1 MSDDEMELDRWI
13 EEARTTYHPPP
24 APPMTEMWD
33 DIEARAFGRRRA
45 SGPRRWVQAGA
56 GIAAAL
62 VLGFAL
68 GRGSVR
74 GPAAVPSPVVA
85 AEGAVAQQP
94 YDRTATTLLGQT
106 VVLLSALPADARD
119 VSRDRK
125 FATQASDLLVTTRL
139 LLDSQAAAD
148 PRLHDLLEDLE
159 LILAQI
165 ARIQHGQDPAELRFI
180 TEALQERDL
189 VPRIRALAAE
199 LAAAD

>member
-1 MSDDEMELDRWI
+1 MSDDDMELDRWI

-24 APPMTEMWD
+24 APPMAEMWG
-33 DIEARAFGRRRA
+33 DIEVRAFGRRRA
-45 SGPRRWVQAGA
+45 AGLRRWAPAGA

-68 GRGSVR
+68 GRDSVR
-74 GPAAVPSPVVA
+74 APAAVPQATAAADPVVA
-85 AEGAVAQQP
+85 QP

-106 VVLLSALPADARD
+106 VVLLSALPSDAHD
-119 VSRDRK
+119 VSRDRR
-125 FATQASDLLVTTRL
+125 FAAQASDLLVTTRL
-139 LLDSQAAAD
+139 LLDSQAASD

-165 ARIQHGQDPAELRFI
+165 ARIQHGQGPAELEFI